1 MVPIVANK
9 PEEQL
14 KDSIL
19 HNLSY
24 TELDQFQDNGS
35 LISLDENF
43 IKYNDDDRNR
53 ANSIISTS
61 SAFSCLP
68 SDNNSSLKL
77 MVPGIHS
84 NSRVDYLR
92 SRQSGNVGEDDN
104 IKLVERSKLTGIIG
118 DKNNNDDSN
127 NDIPPLTIDTEPVSF
142 VQSFLSLFSP
152 SRKVNNNNNDNNDNP
167 DVPIT
172 PESHNPDTPTTF
184 NRQLNHKRRLSWSE
198 NTIKDD
204 ENFMETRVRRD
215 SISSQTTMATDDG
228 TFVSYYTFQ
237 SNVIKAL
244 LYEV

>member
-1 MVPIVANK
+1 MVANK

-77 MVPGIHS
+77 MVPGIYS

-92 SRQSGNVGEDDN
+92 SRQPEDDDN
-104 IKLVERSKLTGIIG
+104 IKLVQRSKLTGTIG

-127 NDIPPLTIDTEPVSF
+127 NDIPQLTIDTEPVSF

-152 SRKVNNNNNDNNDNP
+152 SRKVNNNHNNDSNSNNDNP
-167 DVPIT
+167 DIPIT
-172 PESHNPDTPTTF
+172 PESYNPDTPTTF
-184 NRQLNHKRRLSWSE
+184 NRQLNPNRRLSWSE
-198 NTIKDD
+198 NTKIKDD
-204 ENFMETRVRRD
+204 ENFIETRVRRD

-237 SNVIKAL
+237 SNVIKAW